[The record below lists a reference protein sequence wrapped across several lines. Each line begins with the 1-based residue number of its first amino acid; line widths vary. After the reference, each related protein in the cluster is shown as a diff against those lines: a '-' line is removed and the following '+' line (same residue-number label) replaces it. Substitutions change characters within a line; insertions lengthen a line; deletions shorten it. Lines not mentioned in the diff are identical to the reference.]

1 MILRLLLAIIGW
13 CGFLLLQLL
22 LMGIAR
28 FFERSSSSRTFYK
41 LYLIPIALT
50 ALGALIYWIRIPF
63 AETGPNFT
71 GDPLANGLFFI
82 AGVTLLVLGSILRD
96 QMLQGAQP

>member
-13 CGFLLLQLL
+13 CGVLLLQAL

-28 FFERSSSSRTFYK
+28 FFERSSNSRTFYR
-41 LYLIPIALT
+41 LYLIPIILT

-63 AETGPNFT
+63 VETWPDIT
-71 GDPLANGLFFI
+71 GDPLANVLLLAAGIMLF
-82 AGVTLLVLGSILRD
+82 VLTSSLHD
-96 QMLQGAQP
+96 QMLRGPQP

>member
-13 CGFLLLQLL
+13 CGILVLQLC

-28 FFERSSSSRTFYK
+28 FFERSSDSRTFYH

-63 AETGPNFT
+63 AETGPDFT
-71 GDPLANGLFFI
+71 GDPLANGFLFI
-82 AGVTLLVLGSILRD
+82 AGIMIFVLSSILHD
-96 QMLQGAQP
+96 QMLRGAQP